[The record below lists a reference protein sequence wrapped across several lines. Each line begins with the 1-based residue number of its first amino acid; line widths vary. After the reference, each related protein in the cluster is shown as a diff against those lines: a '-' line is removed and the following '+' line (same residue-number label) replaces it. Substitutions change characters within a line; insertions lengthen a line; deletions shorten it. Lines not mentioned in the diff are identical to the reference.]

1 MRVKVA
7 GNELFFCY
15 ILHLFIFALGPWRS
29 SFCRNELGP
38 HLRREDEEVGG
49 GVQHLHGKHGV
60 HRLPHGT
67 PAQHGLP
74 GGLPPA
80 LRSLE
85 AHKDQVRMLPRIML
99 GLQASAKERDCPDN
113 FCQGA
118 GGLRTSRK
126 SERKENIFR
135 VYRKLILTV

>member
-1 MRVKVA
+1 MFSF
-7 GNELFFCY
+7 NQF
-15 ILHLFIFALGPWRS
+15 LHLFIFALGAVAFAVMNLDAAYAEKMRK
-29 SFCRNELGP
+29 L
-38 HLRREDEEVGG
+38 EEVST
-49 GVQHLHGKHGV
+49 VSMASMVYIACPMALLLSMASQVVYRLHCD
-60 HRLPHGT
+60 PW
-67 PAQHGLP
+67 
-74 GGLPPA
+74 
-80 LRSLE
+80 
-85 AHKDQVRMLPRIML
+85 KDQVRMLPRILL